1 MTVMVWHA
9 QSLIVLTLQGGD
21 LSDALH
27 RNGRTRLEWASG
39 GRDLAL
45 QIALGVS
52 HLHERKVRPL
62 TCTALRQHSC
72 QGCQLIYTVEDLKC
86 APSGAASKSF
96 NV

>member
-27 RNGRTRLEWASG
+27 CNGRTRLEWTSG

-52 HLHERKVRPL
+52 HLHERKVIASDP
-62 TCTALRQHSC
+62 
-72 QGCQLIYTVEDLKC
+72 
-86 APSGAASKSF
+86 PSSVSF
-96 NV
+96 NLVR